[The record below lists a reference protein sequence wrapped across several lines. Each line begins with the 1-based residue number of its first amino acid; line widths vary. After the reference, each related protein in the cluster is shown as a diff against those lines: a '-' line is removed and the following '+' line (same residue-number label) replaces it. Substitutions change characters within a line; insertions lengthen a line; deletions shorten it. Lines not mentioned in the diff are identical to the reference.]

1 MASDQLSGTRAAASM
16 LAVEAGADPDENFPG
31 TVYDDLEGEYID
43 DDDDDDDKTPLEVSH
58 GGGEHADKARVVF
71 EYIVA
76 PKCVVVHSIKLGCLL
91 SNSFRRAV
99 RRRTAIMMH
108 RRARLEALE
117 ENWEKQM
124 PALVQAY
131 LQWRHGAHNA
141 PSEDE
146 EDSSV
151 FEVTAIK
158 TFCEYLTSTIFFAF
172 VETWRSSSASC

>member
-1 MASDQLSGTRAAASM
+1 MPHSDQLSGIRAAASM
-16 LAVEAGADPDENFPG
+16 LVVEAGADPDENFPG
-31 TVYDDLEGEYID
+31 TVYDDLEGVYID
-43 DDDDDDDKTPLEVSH
+43 DDDDDDETPLEVSH

-76 PKCVVVHSIKLGCLL
+76 PKCVVVHSIIKLGCLL
-91 SNSFRRAV
+91 SNFFRRAV

-108 RRARLEALE
+108 RKARLEALE

-124 PALVQAY
+124 PELVQAY
-131 LQWRHGAHNA
+131 LQWRHGAHSA

-146 EDSSV
+146 MEDSSV

-158 TFCEYLTSTIFFAF
+158 TFCEYLTSTFF
-172 VETWRSSSASC
+172 CLH